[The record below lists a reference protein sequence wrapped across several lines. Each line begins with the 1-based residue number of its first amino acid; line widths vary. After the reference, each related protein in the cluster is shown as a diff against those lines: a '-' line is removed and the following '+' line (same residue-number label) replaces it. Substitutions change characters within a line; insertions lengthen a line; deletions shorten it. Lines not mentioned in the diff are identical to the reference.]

1 MVDFSHLGL
10 VLNVNK
16 DKSFPNARKVY
27 DWFQKRGVEVLIEEE
42 AAGMMDLQ
50 ETGASFSELR
60 EKVDLIILFGGDGTF
75 LYTARNFMGSEVPLL
90 GVNLGRLGFLT
101 EIETE
106 ELEETMEKLVNG
118 EYEIE
123 KRLLLR
129 IQIEREGETIVDS
142 LALND
147 GVINRGANARM
158 IGLEININ
166 DQFVNSYRADG
177 LIIATPTGSTAY
189 SLSAGGPLVNPC
201 LEAIIVTPICPHTL
215 YVRPLIVSATEKLA
229 VRVSGDSQ
237 DMKITIDGNESHT
250 LLAEDRIIIAAAEKT
265 VSLLKLPGKTF
276 YNILQEKM
284 RTGMV

>member
-1 MVDFSHLGL
+1 MVEFSHLGL

-90 GVNLGRLGFLT
+90 GVNLGQLGFLT

>member
-1 MVDFSHLGL
+1 MVEFSHLGL